1 MHYISLNPTLTFL
14 FGKVF
19 YLLISLIL
27 PFKFL
32 TLMNAASFIASRFL
46 WCFCIYYYT
55 VFKGSSI
62 FVWRH
67 YYILHNCRFFIPGEA
82 WLFLYHFIWYA
93 LIFISAKLYQN
104 YTVSYKVRPVQ
115 VHVYKENVHF
125 WKTRKRDGGQILAY
139 IYIFVCFILNAT
151 YSCL

>member
-1 MHYISLNPTLTFL
+1 M
-14 FGKVF
+14 
-19 YLLISLIL
+19 LISLIV

-55 VFKGSSI
+55 VLKGSSI

-82 WLFLYHFIWYA
+82 WLFLYHFIWCA
-93 LIFISAKLYQN
+93 LIFFPQSFIKIILYVTKLGLYR
-104 YTVSYKVRPVQ
+104 YMYIRKMFTF
-115 VHVYKENVHF
+115 ENLGKGMADKYWH
-125 WKTRKRDGGQILAY
+125 